1 MFFNNVF
8 TEKTQC
14 VSCVVTTVATKAF
27 NPAMHLMLM
36 HSKSNNIC
44 CLKTTLIPTDLS
56 VQESN
61 LLGFVQGGECNRGS
75 YWLRFGSVQWGFH
88 GNVYEFSYH

>member
-27 NPAMHLMLM
+27 NPAMHFMLM
-36 HSKSNNIC
+36 PSKSNNIC
-44 CLKTTLIPTDLS
+44 CLKTTLIPTLPKTFM
-56 VQESN
+56 
-61 LLGFVQGGECNRGS
+61 LKFFFV
-75 YWLRFGSVQWGFH
+75 
-88 GNVYEFSYH
+88 